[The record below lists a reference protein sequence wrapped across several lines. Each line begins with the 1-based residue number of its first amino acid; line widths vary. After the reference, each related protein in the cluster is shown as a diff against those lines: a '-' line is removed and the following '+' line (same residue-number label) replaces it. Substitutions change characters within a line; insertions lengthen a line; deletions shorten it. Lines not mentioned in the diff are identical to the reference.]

1 MQYLVLRAYA
11 SLHLAATYVLLVA
24 HLPGLGHWLEPKD
37 ATAVLR
43 LLGLLE
49 PSVHKGILPILAIL
63 LLVRHSTARALVQT
77 KLHAMP
83 ISTAP

>member
-24 HLPGLGHWLEPKD
+24 HLPGLGHYLESE
-37 ATAVLR
+37 AAQHVLQ
-43 LLGLLE
+43 LLGLWQ

-63 LLVRHSTARALVQT
+63 LLVSTNPSASPCSETV
-77 KLHAMP
+77 
-83 ISTAP
+83 